1 MPRDRLTRRALIVS
15 TTVILLSVSTGCLRS
30 SFVRPAVEPIPEPS
44 SSISPGP
51 VARPV
56 PAAGSGQPSAPL
68 PTLTP
73 LSPSTSSPAIFVPA
87 PLPVTSPNQN
97 PSTSAPIE
105 PSAPAESTVPQAAAS
120 TLPAVATPPAAP
132 TPTPLLD
139 AALERAEAINHL
151 EDDSL
156 DSSATL
162 AKPTNKIPTVVQ
174 SRSSPVVTRPST
186 TSAPIPIIITV
197 DTTQKPK
204 SPEPATKHDALE
216 TRPNGPIPPIAKKIE
231 APAAIPPPAAQVPAA
246 IPLPEELNP
255 LGVSELHLCR
265 KVHGF
270 GSFELLNQTALRAGQ
285 RLLLYWELTGLE
297 YEPQKDG
304 YLSRVSSRVE
314 IRTADSGLLQFALE
328 LGSAEERFGRRRRD
342 NYVNCVIEL
351 PKSLQPGS
359 YRLKLT
365 QTDLVASRSTS
376 AEIPLQIAP

>member
-1 MPRDRLTRRALIVS
+1 M
-15 TTVILLSVSTGCLRS
+15 
-30 SFVRPAVEPIPEPS
+30 
-44 SSISPGP
+44 
-51 VARPV
+51 
-56 PAAGSGQPSAPL
+56 
-68 PTLTP
+68 
-73 LSPSTSSPAIFVPA
+73 
-87 PLPVTSPNQN
+87 
-97 PSTSAPIE
+97 
-105 PSAPAESTVPQAAAS
+105 
-120 TLPAVATPPAAP
+120 
-132 TPTPLLD
+132 LD

-156 DSSATL
+156 DSTATL
-162 AKPTNKIPTVVQ
+162 AKPADKIPTVVQ
-174 SRSSPVVTRPST
+174 SRSSPVVSRPST
-186 TSAPIPIIITV
+186 NPAPIPIIITV

-216 TRPNGPIPPIAKKIE
+216 TRPNGPNPPIAKKVE
-231 APAAIPPPAAQVPAA
+231 APADGPPPAAQVPAA
-246 IPLPEELNP
+246 VPPPEELNP

-270 GSFELLNQTALRAGQ
+270 GSFELLNQTALKAGQ

-297 YEPQKDG
+297 YELQKDG

-314 IRTADSGLLQFALE
+314 IRTADSGLLQWALE